1 MNAFKIILAIAALAA
16 ALPATAQ
23 EPTSYRVEL
32 IVFQRLKD
40 VGTPE
45 ISIAPD
51 VYSDEQIDASA
62 PDPLSAAG
70 ETQGLGE
77 AVAGNMPTSQAEIIT
92 LSDTAAKLARSAGYR
107 VIHQAAWIQPG
118 LARNVAVA
126 VPVSGT
132 TVSGESRLYRQRYL
146 HLGLDLQFADEQKL
160 TEWRRMRSNEV
171 HYYDHPLFG
180 AIAVVV
186 PVGNGG

>member
-1 MNAFKIILAIAALAA
+1 VNIFRSILALAALAA
-16 ALPATAQ
+16 VFPAAAQ

-32 IVFQRLKD
+32 IVIQRLKD

-45 ISIAPD
+45 ITIAPE
-51 VYSDEQIDASA
+51 VYSDDVIDTSA
-62 PDPLSAAG
+62 PDPLSVSS
-70 ETQGLGE
+70 ELDGLGE
-77 AVAGNMPTSQAEIIT
+77 PVTGNMPVSEAEMIT
-92 LSDTAAKLARSAGYR
+92 LSDTAARLARSAGYR

-118 LARNVAVA
+118 LPRNAA
-126 VPVSGT
+126 PGVPVSGT
-132 TVSGESRLYRQRYL
+132 TVSGETRLYRQRYL
-146 HLGLDLQFADEQKL
+146 HLGLDLRFAADQKL